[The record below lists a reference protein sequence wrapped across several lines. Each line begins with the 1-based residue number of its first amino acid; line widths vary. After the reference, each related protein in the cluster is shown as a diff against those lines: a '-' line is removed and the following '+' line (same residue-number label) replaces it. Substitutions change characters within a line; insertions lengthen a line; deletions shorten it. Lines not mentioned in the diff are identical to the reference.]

1 MLHVRRDD
9 FRLTRG
15 EIWQHAVIGLPM
27 GFQASIIGIGVII
40 LQIVLNAQGE
50 LAVAAY
56 TAAQK
61 IEQIVCSPLSS
72 FGMTMATYAAQ
83 NYGAGKIA
91 RIRTGVHRC
100 AAMSLGYTA
109 VITCIAIFAG
119 APLVSLFVSDAPEVI
134 AMAAEYLRLTS
145 LFYWTLSLLFI
156 LRYTL
161 QGLGQGI
168 VPTIA
173 GIMELVMRAVG
184 CIALAAPFGFAGISV
199 AYALAWPGSLTPLVI
214 SYVLTMRRLRRKEKI
229 LQAAAAK

>member
-1 MLHVRRDD
+1 M
-9 FRLTRG
+9 RLT
-15 EIWQHAVIGLPM
+15 P
-27 GFQASIIGIGVII
+27 
-40 LQIVLNAQGE
+40 
-50 LAVAAY
+50 
-56 TAAQK
+56 AAQK

-91 RIRTGVHRC
+91 RIRTGVHSC
-100 AAMSLGYTA
+100 AACHWATRRSSPALRFSLAHRWYR
-109 VITCIAIFAG
+109 CSC
-119 APLVSLFVSDAPEVI
+119 PMHPEVI